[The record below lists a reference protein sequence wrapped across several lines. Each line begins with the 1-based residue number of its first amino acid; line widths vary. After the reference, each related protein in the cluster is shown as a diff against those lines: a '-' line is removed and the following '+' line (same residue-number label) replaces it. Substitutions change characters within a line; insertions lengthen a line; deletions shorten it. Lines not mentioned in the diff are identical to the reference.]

1 MKLSEYSRL
10 YRQAN
15 GLSLREMAAKCGC
28 SFQQI
33 DKIEK
38 DQVKKPSLEMLYG
51 IATGTGKTI
60 HELVDILDDTEI
72 VLSHKK
78 TLNMLMMELDELE
91 HEIINERYRI
101 ENPYSEN
108 EEDPLYYESLEVR
121 NAYRKAP
128 ENIRTA
134 IKTLLSIE

>member
-1 MKLSEYSRL
+1 MKLSEYSRQ

-15 GLSLREMAAKCGC
+15 GLSLREMAVKCGC

-78 TLNMLMMELDELE
+78 TLNTLMKELDELE
-91 HEIINERYRI
+91 HEIINERQRL
-101 ENPYSEN
+101 ENPYTASDE
-108 EEDPLYYESLEVR
+108 PLYSESLKVR

-128 ENIRTA
+128 ENIRAA